1 MAGVVTDPD
10 DRPGPLHCPF
20 CGAAE
25 TERLLVEGRRVL
37 IFACLFSP
45 VVDPALPDAEIPR
58 FLEEA
63 YASEGNAYFRRQC
76 DRLHYFMLKKME
88 PPALAPGP

>member
-1 MAGVVTDPD
+1 MSDPD
-10 DRPGPLHCPF
+10 EGTGPLRCPF
-20 CGAAE
+20 CGAPE
-25 TERLLVEGRRVL
+25 TERLRVEGRRVL

-45 VVDPALPDAEIPR
+45 VVDPALPDPEIPR
-58 FLEEA
+58 FLKEA

-88 PPALAPGP
+88 PPTAAPGP